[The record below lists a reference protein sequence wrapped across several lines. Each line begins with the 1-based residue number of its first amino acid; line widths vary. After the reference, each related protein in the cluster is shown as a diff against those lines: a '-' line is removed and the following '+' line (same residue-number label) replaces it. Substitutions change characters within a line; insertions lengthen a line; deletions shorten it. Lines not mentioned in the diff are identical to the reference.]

1 MDPVILE
8 KLENCQSLPS
18 LPAVAYQVI
27 EHTKCNDSDSALIAN
42 ILEKDPALAAKVVA
56 LSNSAANMGA
66 MKINSVKD
74 AITRIGLDMT
84 MTLALSFS
92 FAKAMYD
99 KQINTMDHQT
109 FWRRALVSGVLGRV
123 LASKMGQVKPER
135 FFLAGLIQDIG
146 ILAFNEIEAER
157 YGALFHN
164 AKKHSELVKLEQKE
178 FSTDH
183 AELGAWLLA
192 NWGMPDFYVDLVKNS
207 HNVIN
212 GDTDID
218 KQIVN
223 ISGNFAE
230 LWVQKDPEHVMSQ
243 LIKNNNKCRHFNT
256 KEISD
261 IVDEVSN
268 QLPALNAVFET
279 DVKTPFSIGYLIEE
293 AKQLLVVHNM
303 KLIGDLT
310 KAQKEI
316 TEAKANEAQ
325 LQEQLKKDI
334 LTNVFNRA
342 YIGVVSDRAF
352 KYSSDNNCPLSVMFL
367 DIDHFK
373 QVNDRYGHQA
383 GDIALKQFAKTL
395 VTASGKGCYVGRYGG
410 EEFVILMP
418 CITSDLAMIIA
429 KKVREILQKNPV
441 QIDHGIKVPISAS
454 VGIATYIPGQYEF
467 SSAEHLM
474 DAADKTMYQAK
485 KNGRDQALIFN
496 ETHLYR

>member
-27 EHTKCNDSDSALIAN
+27 EHAKCNDSDSALIAS
-42 ILEKDPALAAKVVA
+42 ILEKDPALVAKVVA

-66 MKINSVKD
+66 MTINSVQD

-92 FAKAMYD
+92 FAQAMHD
-99 KQINTMDHQT
+99 KQINTMDHQL
-109 FWRRALVSGVLGRV
+109 FWRRALVSGILGRV

-146 ILAFNEIEAER
+146 MLAFNEIEAER
-157 YGALFHN
+157 YGVLFRS
-164 AKKHSELVKLEQKE
+164 AKEHSELVKFEQKE

-183 AELGAWLLA
+183 AELGGWLLA
-192 NWGMPDFYVDLVKNS
+192 NWGMSDFYVDLVKNS
-207 HNVIN
+207 HNTIN
-212 GDTDID
+212 RDTHID
-218 KQIVN
+218 EQIV
-223 ISGNFAE
+223 IFSGNFAE
-230 LWVQKDPEHVMSQ
+230 LWVQKEPSLVMSY
-243 LIKNNNKCRHFNT
+243 LIKKNDKCGLFST
-256 KEISD
+256 KEISA

-268 QLPALNAVFET
+268 QLPVLNEIFAT
-279 DVKTPFSIGYLIEE
+279 NVKTPFSISRLIED
-293 AKQLLVVHNM
+293 AKQLLVARNM
-303 KLIGDLT
+303 KLMDELDQAR
-310 KAQKEI
+310 KDAS
-316 TEAKANEAQ
+316 EAKASQEQ

-342 YIGVVSDRAF
+342 YMRVVSDRAF
-352 KYSSDNNCPLSVMFL
+352 RYSSDNSCPLSVMFL

-373 QVNDRYGHQA
+373 RVNDRYGHQA

-395 VTASGKGCYVGRYGG
+395 VTASGKDCYVGRYGG

-418 CITSDLAMIIA
+418 SITSDQAMIIA
-429 KKVREILQKNPV
+429 KKIREILQKNPV
-441 QIDHGIKVPISAS
+441 QIDQGIKVPISAS

-474 DAADKTMYQAK
+474 GAADKAMYQAK
-485 KNGRDQALIFN
+485 KNGRDRALIFKS
-496 ETHLYR
+496 

>member
-27 EHTKCNDSDSALIAN
+27 EHAKCNDSDSALIAS

-66 MKINSVKD
+66 MTINSVKD

-99 KQINTMDHQT
+99 KQINTMDHQL

-146 ILAFNEIEAER
+146 MLAFNEIEAER
-157 YGALFHN
+157 YGVLFHS
-164 AKKHSELVKLEQKE
+164 AKEHSELVKFEQKE

-183 AELGAWLLA
+183 AKLGAWLLA
-192 NWGMPDFYVDLVKNS
+192 NWGMPDFYVNLVRNS
-207 HNVIN
+207 HNAIN
-212 GDTDID
+212 KDTHID
-218 KQIVN
+218 EQIV
-223 ISGNFAE
+223 IFSGDFAE
-230 LWVQKDPEHVMSQ
+230 LWVHKEPSLAMGH
-243 LIKNNNKCRHFNT
+243 LIKKNNKCRLFST
-256 KEISD
+256 KEISA
-261 IVDEVSN
+261 IVDEVSS
-268 QLPALNAVFET
+268 QLPVLNEIFAT
-279 DVKTPFSIGYLIEE
+279 DVKTPFSISRLIED
-293 AKQLLVVHNM
+293 AKQILVDRNM
-303 KLIGDLT
+303 KLIGDLDKARKDASET
-310 KAQKEI
+310 KASE
-316 TEAKANEAQ
+316 EQ
-325 LQEQLKKDI
+325 LKEQLKKDI

-342 YIGVVSDRAF
+342 YIEIISDRAF
-352 KYSSDNNCPLSVMFL
+352 RHSSDNSCPLSVMFL

-373 QVNDRYGHQA
+373 QVNDRYGHQS

-395 VTASGKGCYVGRYGG
+395 VKASGKGCYVGRYGG
-410 EEFVILMP
+410 EEFVIIMP
-418 CITSDLAMIIA
+418 GMAADRAMAIA
-429 KKVREILQKNPV
+429 TKIRNILRKNPLQV
-441 QIDHGIKVPISAS
+441 SQSVKLPISAS
-454 VGIATYIPGQYEF
+454 IGIATFTPGQHEF

-485 KNGRDQALIFN
+485 KSGRDRALIFKA
-496 ETHLYR
+496 